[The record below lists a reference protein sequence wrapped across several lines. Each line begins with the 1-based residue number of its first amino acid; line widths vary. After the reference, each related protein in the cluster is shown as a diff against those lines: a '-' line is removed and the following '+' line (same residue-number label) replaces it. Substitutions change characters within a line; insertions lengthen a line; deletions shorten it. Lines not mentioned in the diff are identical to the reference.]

1 MCSTKKDWYA
11 VELERFAALAD
22 KKKTQA
28 RYKRFTETSREKLV
42 IIRFTKFIKKLGLL
56 DVFKL
61 CHKMKRD
68 TFTIAG
74 LKNKFY
80 NCFHSYFTSLTEVR
94 SHKYYFTTT
103 ISL

>member
-80 NCFHSYFTSLTEVR
+80 NCFHSVIVGVSI
-94 SHKYYFTTT
+94 
-103 ISL
+103 ISNFRKIIE